1 MFILLGCYS
10 ISLKII
16 IIHRT
21 GEIAKMAW
29 NYVNNGGQEHEKIKI
44 QDWKLGI
51 EWITT
56 TIWIPSSRRG
66 CVLISRRAMGFLLFI
81 STTEHMNSWINLI
94 QTISCNPRK
103 KKKNKPYRNMLSTQQ
118 KRTKVLFIESKTQ
131 KLSGV
136 ETRYIFQINNTCWN
150 TWFHQIISIY
160 AHWGTPKML
169 SKFNSWLNCWCTC
182 FSMLKPHNLINLK
195 TKEKGKERKET
206 RKNSIK
212 WSSLI
217 GQPSIKMNIP

>member
-103 KKKNKPYRNMLSTQQ
+103 KKKKTNHIEICYQHNKNERRYFLSNQ
-118 KRTKVLFIESKTQ
+118 KPKNYLGL
-131 KLSGV
+131 KLD
-136 ETRYIFQINNTCWN
+136 
-150 TWFHQIISIY
+150 ISF
-160 AHWGTPKML
+160 K
-169 SKFNSWLNCWCTC
+169 
-182 FSMLKPHNLINLK
+182 
-195 TKEKGKERKET
+195 
-206 RKNSIK
+206 
-212 WSSLI
+212 
-217 GQPSIKMNIP
+217 